1 MAAIDQG
8 DKIMAEKM
16 TTQEMRQIA
25 KSREP
30 HGWGGMSQA
39 LLYAADVIDAAL
51 VLINEQKKE
60 IDGLKGVNND

>member
-1 MAAIDQG
+1 MAAIGQG

-51 VLINEQKKE
+51 VLIHEQKKE
-60 IDGLKGVNND
+60 IDGYKDVNNG